1 MSSAPRFLIRHMTR
15 ADLPRVCE
23 VELACFGERWTVGTF
38 ANELGNATSSYFVG
52 ELGGSIVAF
61 MGYWLILDEGH
72 ITTVGVDPA
81 FRRRGFAERMLMHLV
96 DHAQGRGAKW
106 LTLEVRVSNEGA
118 QKLYEKY
125 GFVSLGRRKN
135 YYQDNQEDAL
145 IMWTEHLHQAD
156 QQARLAAL
164 REGQHPQGAQG

>member
-1 MSSAPRFLIRHMTR
+1 MTR

-23 VELACFGERWTVGTF
+23 IERACYGERWSVGTF
-38 ANELGNATSSYFVG
+38 ANELGNGNSHYFVG
-52 ELGGSIVAF
+52 EQGGSLVSFI
-61 MGYWLILDEGH
+61 GYWLILDEGH
-72 ITTVGVDPA
+72 ITTVAVDPP
-81 FRRRGFAERMLMHLV
+81 FRRRGYAERMLMHLV
-96 DHAQGRGAKW
+96 DHAQVQGAKW
-106 LTLEVRVSNEGA
+106 LTLEVRASNLGA
-118 QKLYEKY
+118 QALYAKY

-135 YYQDNQEDAL
+135 YYQDDQEDAL